1 MPASV
6 AATGWCF
13 MKSSTNSSLSA
24 VNVRIVSIMRRGAWG
39 PGRAG
44 RGGCAGAGNLI
55 MISAFGVSSLTPARA
70 RETCGRARSDPG
82 PPSESNATSGLG
94 DVRGLLAL
102 GPRDE
107 VELDPVALGERAE
120 PVRADGAEVHEHVLA
135 RVRGDEAEPL
145 GIVEPL
151 DRALD
156 AAL

>member
-13 MKSSTNSSLSA
+13 MKSSTDSSLSA
-24 VNVRIVSIMRRGAWG
+24 GNVRIVSIMRRGAWG

-44 RGGCAGAGNLI
+44 R
-55 MISAFGVSSLTPARA
+55 
-70 RETCGRARSDPG
+70 DPG
-82 PPSESNATSGLG
+82 PPGESNATSGLG

>member
-24 VNVRIVSIMRRGAWG
+24 VNVRIVSIMRRGACG

-44 RGGCAGAGNLI
+44 RGGCAGDGNLI
-55 MISAFGVSSLTPARA
+55 MISAFGVLSLTPGMP
-70 RETCGRARSDPG
+70 RETREGARRDPD
-82 PPSESNATSGLG
+82 PPSESSATSGLG
-94 DVRGLLAL
+94 AFRRLFAL

-120 PVRADGAEVHEHVLA
+120 PVRGDGDEVDEHVLA
-135 RVRGDEAEPL
+135 RSEERRVGKECRS
-145 GIVEPL
+145 
-151 DRALD
+151 
-156 AAL
+156 